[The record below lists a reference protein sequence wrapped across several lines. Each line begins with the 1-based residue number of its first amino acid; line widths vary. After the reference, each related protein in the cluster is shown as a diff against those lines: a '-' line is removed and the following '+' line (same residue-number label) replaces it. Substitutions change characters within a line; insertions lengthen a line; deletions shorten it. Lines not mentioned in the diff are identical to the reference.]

1 MLIDLLTSLIPNEK
15 QALWELYLKF
25 LDAEIKRFE
34 FEKDKTA
41 IKEEKIRLLE
51 KVLRCNNLAKN
62 NIIAELQKGFINE
75 NLSVSLLTDWLVV
88 WRYSAIT
95 EPPLNEKR
103 ISDIIAAAAS
113 PLARMIMALNNEN
126 PSIYLPFSS
135 LVSAVL
141 FLYITHNDYPI
152 LKGCKW
158 RLSQRRSKLK
168 GWLKNADVLLNVVSS
183 KRLKFKIA
191 LLINRLKI
199 YQYAFQNNK
208 QCKIGVLDEI
218 KIILYSVWQ
227 FMTVRHKSVIIRGL

>member
-1 MLIDLLTSLIPNEK
+1 MPIDLLTSLIPNEK
-15 QALWELYLKF
+15 QALWKLYLNF
-25 LDAEIKRFE
+25 LYAETKRFE
-34 FEKDKTA
+34 FEKSKVA

-51 KVLRCNNLAKN
+51 KVLRCNTLAKN

-103 ISDIIAAAAS
+103 ISDIIGTAAS

-141 FLYITHNDYPI
+141 FLYIKHNNHPI

-158 RLSQRRSKLK
+158 RLSQQLSKLK
-168 GWLKNADVLLNVVSS
+168 GWLKNAEILLNVVSS

-199 YQYAFQNNK
+199 FQQAFQNNK
-208 QCKIGVLDEI
+208 QYQIGILDEI

-227 FMTVRHKSVIIRGL
+227 FMTIRHKSVIIRGL

>member
-1 MLIDLLTSLIPNEK
+1 MPIDLLTSLIPNEK
-15 QALWELYLKF
+15 QALWKLYLNF
-25 LDAEIKRFE
+25 LYAETKRFE
-34 FEKDKTA
+34 FEKCKVA

-103 ISDIIAAAAS
+103 ISDIIGTSAS

-141 FLYITHNDYPI
+141 FLYIKHNNYPM

-158 RLSQRRSKLK
+158 RLSQQRSKLK
-168 GWLKNADVLLNVVSS
+168 GWLKNAEILLNVVSS

-199 YQYAFQNNK
+199 FQQAFQNNK
-208 QCKIGVLDEI
+208 QYQIGILDEI

-227 FMTVRHKSVIIRGL
+227 FMTIRHKSVIIRGL